1 MESSFLLCFI
11 RRLLADF
18 VKSRSKGYATCT
30 GSACREGYIL
40 NACASCK
47 IHVPV
52 ARCSKF
58 IGAGRSPRAFVQ
70 CGAVRSGPTE
80 SAARYRRG
88 SLRADRTDTIVEVRC
103 FTAVRSGVTDE
114 RPTTSL
120 AGFSEICLLQLH
132 VGSCINVECLRR

>member
-1 MESSFLLCFI
+1 MLINSTS
-11 RRLLADF
+11 RLLADF
-18 VKSRSKGYATCT
+18 IEGRSQGYATCT

-40 NACASCK
+40 NAFASIK

-52 ARCSKF
+52 ARGSKF
-58 IGAGRSPRAFVQ
+58 LGVGGTSSAFVQ

-80 SAARYRRG
+80 SAARNRHG
-88 SLRADRTDTIVEVRC
+88 SLCADRTDTIEEVRR

-132 VGSCINVECLRR
+132 VG

>member
-1 MESSFLLCFI
+1 MPINSTS
-11 RRLLADF
+11 RLLADF
-18 VKSRSKGYATCT
+18 VESRSKGYATCAV
-30 GSACREGYIL
+30 SACREGYIL
-40 NACASCK
+40 NACASFK

-58 IGAGRSPRAFVQ
+58 LGGGGTSGAFVQ

-80 SAARYRRG
+80 SAARNRRG
-88 SLRADRTDTIVEVRC
+88 SLRADSTNTIVEIRR

-120 AGFSEICLLQLH
+120 AGFCKISLLQLH
-132 VGSCINVECLRR
+132 VGSCIKVECLRY